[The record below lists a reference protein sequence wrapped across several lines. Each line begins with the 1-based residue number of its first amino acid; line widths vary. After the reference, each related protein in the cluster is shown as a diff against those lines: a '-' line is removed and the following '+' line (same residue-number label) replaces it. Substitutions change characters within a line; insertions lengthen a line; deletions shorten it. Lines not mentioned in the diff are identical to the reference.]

1 MCAGSNPAE
10 GAFSA
15 LRASPIA
22 HNGVIDPP
30 HVDADNDGMRP
41 GRWFAAIA
49 IVAVGGALAAGC
61 SSGGDSTQSRS
72 SSSTS
77 SAAPPSTAATAT
89 STSGNTYAAG
99 HQDASFDVG
108 GTTRTAVIVVPGDA
122 SRPAPLVFAFHGHG
136 GNGTGMERR
145 SNIEG
150 LWPDAI
156 VVYPDGLVGHKGKTD
171 PEGVRT
177 GWQTLPGEDGDRDLA
192 FYDTMLAALRSQLP
206 VDSDRVYVMGHSNGS
221 GFASLLLNQR
231 GDAIAA
237 TANLSAQ
244 PPARLLASDPAR
256 SMFMAMG
263 TNDTVVPY
271 DTQKRSIPV
280 AEQKLEVDPNRATV
294 TGFLRAQPG
303 RGGLELQTYVYPGG
317 HAPPPEV
324 PKLVV
329 DFFRRHTLS
338 GG

>member
-1 MCAGSNPAE
+1 
-10 GAFSA
+10 
-15 LRASPIA
+15 
-22 HNGVIDPP
+22 
-30 HVDADNDGMRP
+30 MRP
-41 GRWFAAIA
+41 NRLFAAIG
-49 IVAVGGALAAGC
+49 IVVVVGALAAGC

-77 SAAPPSTAATAT
+77 STAPPSTAATAT
-89 STSGNTYAAG
+89 SASGSYTPG
-99 HQDASFDVG
+99 RHDASFDVG
-108 GTTRTAVIVVPGDA
+108 GTTRTAVIVVPGDS

-136 GNGTGMERR
+136 GTGSAMERR

-150 LWPDAI
+150 LWPDAV

-177 GWQTLPGEDGDRDLA
+177 GWQTQLGEDGDRDLA
-192 FYDTMLAALRSQLP
+192 FYDTMLAALRSQLS
-206 VDSDRVYVMGHSNGS
+206 VDSDRIYVMGHSNGS
-221 GFASLLLNQR
+221 ALASLLLNQR

-244 PPARLLASDPAR
+244 PSARLLASDPAR

-263 TNDTVVPY
+263 TNDAVVPY
-271 DTQKRSIPV
+271 DTQKRSIPL
-280 AEQKLEVDPNRATV
+280 AEQKLSVDPSRATV
-294 TGFLRAQPG
+294 TGHLRAEPG

>member
-1 MCAGSNPAE
+1 
-10 GAFSA
+10 
-15 LRASPIA
+15 
-22 HNGVIDPP
+22 
-30 HVDADNDGMRP
+30 MRP
-41 GRWFAAIA
+41 DRLFAAIG
-49 IVAVGGALAAGC
+49 IVVVVGALAAGC

-77 SAAPPSTAATAT
+77 STAPPSTAATAT
-89 STSGNTYAAG
+89 SASGSYTPG
-99 HQDASFDVG
+99 RHDASFDVG
-108 GTTRTAVIVVPGDA
+108 GTTRTAVIVVPGDS

-136 GNGTGMERR
+136 GTGSAMERR

-150 LWPDAI
+150 LWPDAV

-177 GWQTLPGEDGDRDLA
+177 GWQTQLGEDGDRDLA
-192 FYDTMLAALRSQLP
+192 FYDTMLAALRSQLS
-206 VDSDRVYVMGHSNGS
+206 VDSDRIYVMGHSNGS
-221 GFASLLLNQR
+221 ALASLLLNQR

-244 PPARLLASDPAR
+244 PSARLLASDPAR

-263 TNDTVVPY
+263 TNDAVVPY
-271 DTQKRSIPV
+271 DTQKRSIPL
-280 AEQKLEVDPNRATV
+280 AEQKLSVDPSRATV
-294 TGFLRAQPG
+294 TGHLRAEPG

>member
-1 MCAGSNPAE
+1 
-10 GAFSA
+10 
-15 LRASPIA
+15 
-22 HNGVIDPP
+22 
-30 HVDADNDGMRP
+30 MRP
-41 GRWFAAIA
+41 GRRFAAIA
-49 IVAVGGALAAGC
+49 IVAVVGALAAGC

-72 SSSTS
+72 SSSTPS
-77 SAAPPSTAATAT
+77 TAPPSTAATAT
-89 STSGNTYAAG
+89 SASGGTYAPG
-99 HQDASFDVG
+99 RHDASFDVG
-108 GTTRTAVIVVPGDA
+108 GIMRTAVIIVPGDS

-136 GNGTGMERR
+136 GNGTRMERR
-145 SNIEG
+145 SNVEG

-177 GWQTLPGEDGDRDLA
+177 GWQTQLGEDGDRDLA
-192 FYDTMLAALRSQLP
+192 FYDTMLAALRSQLS
-206 VDSDRVYVMGHSNGS
+206 VDSDRVYLMGHSNGS
-221 GFASLLLNQR
+221 AFASLLLNQR

-271 DTQKRSIPV
+271 DTQKRSIPL
-280 AEQKLEVDPNRATV
+280 AEQKLGVDANRATV
-294 TGFLRAQPG
+294 TGYLRAEPG
-303 RGGLELQTYVYPGG
+303 RGGLELQTYIYPGG

>member
-1 MCAGSNPAE
+1 
-10 GAFSA
+10 
-15 LRASPIA
+15 
-22 HNGVIDPP
+22 
-30 HVDADNDGMRP
+30 MRP
-41 GRWFAAIA
+41 GCRFAAIV
-49 IVAVGGALAAGC
+49 IVGALAAGC
-61 SSGGDSTQSRS
+61 SSAGDSTQSRS

-77 SAAPPSTAATAT
+77 SSAPPSTATTAT
-89 STSGNTYAAG
+89 SASGGTYAPG
-99 HQDASFDVG
+99 RNDAAFDVAG
-108 GTTRTAVIVVPGDA
+108 ITRTGVIVIPGA
-122 SRPAPLVFAFHGHG
+122 SSRPAPLVFAFHGHG
-136 GNGTGMERR
+136 GKGTGMERR

-177 GWQTLPGEDGDRDLA
+177 GWQTQLGEDGDRDLA
-192 FYDTMLAALRSQLP
+192 FYDTMLAALRSQLSI
-206 VDSDRVYVMGHSNGS
+206 DSDRVYVMGHSNGS
-221 GFASLLLNQR
+221 VFASLLLNQR

-244 PPARLLASDPAR
+244 PPARLLASDPSR

-263 TNDTVVPY
+263 TNDAVVPY
-271 DTQKRSIPV
+271 DTQKRSVPL
-280 AEQKLEVDPNRATV
+280 AEQKLGVDPNRATV
-294 TGFLRAQPG
+294 TGYLRAEPG
-303 RGGLELQTYVYPGG
+303 RRGLELQTYVYPGG

>member
-1 MCAGSNPAE
+1 
-10 GAFSA
+10 
-15 LRASPIA
+15 
-22 HNGVIDPP
+22 
-30 HVDADNDGMRP
+30 MRP
-41 GRWFAAIA
+41 GRWFPAIA
-49 IVAVGGALAAGC
+49 IVAVVGVLAAGC
-61 SSGGDSTQSRS
+61 SSSGDSTQSRS

-77 SAAPPSTAATAT
+77 STAPPSTAATVT
-89 STSGNTYAAG
+89 SASGGTYAPG
-99 HQDASFDVG
+99 RHDASFDVG
-108 GTTRTAVIVVPGDA
+108 GVARTAVIVVPGDA

-136 GNGTGMERR
+136 GKGTGMERR

-177 GWQTLPGEDGDRDLA
+177 GWQTQLGEDGDRDLA
-192 FYDTMLAALRSQLP
+192 FYDTMLAALRSQLS
-206 VDSDRVYVMGHSNGS
+206 VDSDRVYLMGHSNGS
-221 GFASLLLNQR
+221 AFASLLLNQR

-244 PPARLLASDPAR
+244 PSARLLAGDPAR

-263 TNDTVVPY
+263 TGDAVVPY
-271 DTQKRSIPV
+271 DTQKRSIPL
-280 AEQKLEVDPNRATV
+280 AEQKLGVDPNRATV
-294 TGFLRAQPG
+294 TGYLRAELG
-303 RGGLELQTYVYPGG
+303 RGGLELQTYIYPGG

-329 DFFRRHTLS
+329 EFFQRHTLS

>member
-1 MCAGSNPAE
+1 
-10 GAFSA
+10 
-15 LRASPIA
+15 
-22 HNGVIDPP
+22 
-30 HVDADNDGMRP
+30 MRL
-41 GRWFAAIA
+41 GGWFAAIA
-49 IVAVGGALAAGC
+49 IVAVVGALAAGC

-72 SSSTS
+72 SSS
-77 SAAPPSTAATAT
+77 PSTAATSSSA
-89 STSGNTYAAG
+89 SGGTYAPG
-99 HQDASFDVG
+99 RHDASFDVG
-108 GTTRTAVIVVPGDA
+108 GIQRTAVIVVPGDA

-136 GNGTGMERR
+136 GNGTVMERR

-150 LWPDAI
+150 LWPGAI
-156 VVYPDGLVGHKGKTD
+156 VVYPDGLVGHKGRTD

-177 GWQTLPGEDGDRDLA
+177 GWQTQLGEDGDRDLA
-192 FYDTMLAALRSQLP
+192 FYDTMLASLRSQLS
-206 VDSDRVYVMGHSNGS
+206 VDSDRLYIMGISNGS
-221 GFASLLLNQR
+221 AFASLLLNQR

-237 TANLSAQ
+237 TANLSGQ
-244 PPARLLASDPAR
+244 PSARILASDPTR

-263 TNDTVVPY
+263 TNDAIVPY

-280 AEQKLEVDPNRATV
+280 AEQKLGVDPNRATV
-294 TGFLRAQPG
+294 TGDLRAEPG